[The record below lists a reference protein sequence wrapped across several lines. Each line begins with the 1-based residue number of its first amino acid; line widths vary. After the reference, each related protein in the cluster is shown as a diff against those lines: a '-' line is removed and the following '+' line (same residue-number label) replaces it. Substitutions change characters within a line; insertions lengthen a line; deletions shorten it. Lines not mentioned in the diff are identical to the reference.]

1 MTSLHFKENA
11 SDKSFVLE
19 KLGNTYRLQL
29 KSITHIKPDTFK
41 DVNLLIDYIVRHG
54 LKEKIHGLS
63 CLPEFQYKRL
73 FPVEPVLLQEHVV
86 QLLNTSL

>member
-29 KSITHIKPDTFK
+29 KSITHTKPETFR
-41 DVNLLIDYIVRHG
+41 DVNMLIDYVVRHG
-54 LKEKIHGLS
+54 LKDKIAGFT
-63 CLPEFQYKRL
+63 CLPEFQYRRL
-73 FPVEPVLLQEHVV
+73 FPVEPVLLQDHVA
-86 QLLNTSL
+86 QLLNTEI